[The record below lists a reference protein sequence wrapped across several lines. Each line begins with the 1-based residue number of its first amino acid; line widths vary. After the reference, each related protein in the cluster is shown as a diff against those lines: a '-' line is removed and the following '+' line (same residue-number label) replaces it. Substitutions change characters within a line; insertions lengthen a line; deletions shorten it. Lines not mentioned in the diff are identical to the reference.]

1 MKKNTRYI
9 AKTLPFEEML
19 ITKNIKANIKYLNFL
34 ELRKDSSEKIS
45 HGRSANDK
53 ISGLKIILCI
63 IESGRKF
70 KNIRVHNIALVL

>member
-1 MKKNTRYI
+1 
-9 AKTLPFEEML
+9 ML

-34 ELRKDSSEKIS
+34 EVRKDSSEKIS

>member
-1 MKKNTRYI
+1 
-9 AKTLPFEEML
+9 ML

-34 ELRKDSSEKIS
+34 EVRKDSSEKIN

-53 ISGLKIILCI
+53 ISGLKISLCI